1 MKIILN
7 MGEGWHVGRCGRCRF
22 QARCLTARKALKK
35 DEELSCPLAD
45 ANTADLL
52 WNMKP
57 GETHAF
63 NNPCTKSYN
72 LYLTEAE

>member
-45 ANTADLL
+45 CPVTQFFHTLA
-52 WNMKP
+52 P
-57 GETHAF
+57 GEMLPVKNGLAKAH
-63 NNPCTKSYN
+63 S
-72 LYLTEAE
+72 LYITEAE